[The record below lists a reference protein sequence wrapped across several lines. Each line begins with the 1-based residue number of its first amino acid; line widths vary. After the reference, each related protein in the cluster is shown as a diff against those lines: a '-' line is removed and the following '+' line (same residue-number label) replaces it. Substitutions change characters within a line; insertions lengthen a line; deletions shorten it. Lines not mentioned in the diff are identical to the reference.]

1 MLGIY
6 EIRNIENNKFYV
18 GSSVHILR
26 RFGDHKRELRKNKHH
41 CIKLQRA
48 WNKYG
53 ESSFVFSVIK
63 EVEREFLKAEEQKI
77 LDTILLKKELFYNTS
92 IDATAPTRG
101 RKMSTKVRNAK
112 IKRQNTKEWKEK
124 QSAALKK
131 YFLNPESRI
140 KSSDAWKL
148 MSKTNSNYK
157 NNHREALL
165 LANKKP
171 EVIEKRRLASTG
183 KVQSE
188 ESKIRSSESLKKKF
202 ADIEFK
208 QHFLDSF
215 TEEVKQGMSISAK
228 KRWADADNKAEQS
241 AKTTSWFSNPDN
253 RLKNSETTK
262 AFYANPEN
270 REAARLRQPS
280 KLSESDIE
288 YIREQ
293 GKIYGMQIKLCKRF
307 ELSPTHISNI
317 VNNKVFNYQV

>member
-1 MLGIY
+1 MVGLY
-6 EIRNIENNKFYV
+6 EIVNIYNGKRYV
-18 GSSVHILR
+18 GSSCNILK
-26 RFGDHKRELRKNKHH
+26 RFNAHKYNLRKGTHANS
-41 CIKLQRA
+41 KLQNA
-48 WNKYG
+48 WDKHGEKYFIFNLLVELEKCQL
-53 ESSFVFSVIK
+53 ES
-63 EVEREFLKAEEQKI
+63 EEQKL
-77 LDTILLKKELFYNTS
+77 LDIVFKEKDMCYN
-92 IDATAPTRG
+92 IATDSKAPTRG
-101 RKMSTKVRNAK
+101 RKASKEEKDFLVQIRS
-112 IKRQNTKEWKEK
+112 TKEWKEN

-148 MSKTNSNYK
+148 MSKNNSDYK

-188 ESKIRSSESLKKKF
+188 ESKKRSSESLKNKF
-202 ADIEFK
+202 ADTEFK

-228 KRWADADNKAEQS
+228 KRWADADNKAEQ
-241 AKTTSWFSNPDN
+241 AARTTSWFSNPDN
-253 RLKNSETTK
+253 RLKNSEATK
-262 AFYANPEN
+262 AFFANPKN

-317 VNNKVFNYQV
+317 VNNKVFNYQA